1 MERDPTGKYAANR
14 LKTAI
19 KQPLVYIL
27 VLNWCSYEDV
37 LCCIDAIRKLEY
49 QNYKV
54 VLIDNAS
61 PDQSGE
67 SLRKQFPEYAY
78 LQTGRNLGYAGG
90 NNMGICHAVQAG
102 ADYIWIINPD
112 VRVESE
118 CLKVMIE
125 AMENDTHLGVC
136 GPVINEYE
144 KRDAVPQK
152 IFGWKIHAEKGWT
165 VEKILNQ
172 DQKSSLDYIYG
183 CSFLI
188 KKELLLDV
196 GLFREEFF
204 TYFEEAELCSR
215 AKRKNWK
222 LSVLNNAENSHFLN
236 KNNPQKSFYV
246 NRNMILIARIEK
258 RFRVK
263 ALLNSLSGPLFLKHL
278 SQGDVK
284 EAFFVLRKAIRSN
297 FAAAFSGLFTVIKN
311 PIFIDA
317 AGSFSKKAIL

>member
-1 MERDPTGKYAANR
+1 MKPLTN
-14 LKTAI
+14 
-19 KQPLVYIL
+19 QPLVYIL
-27 VLNWCSYEDV
+27 ILNWCSHEDV
-37 LCCIDAIRKLEY
+37 LCCIDTIQKLEY

-54 VLIDNAS
+54 ILIDNAS
-61 PDQSGE
+61 PDHSGE
-67 SLRKQFPEYAY
+67 SLRKQFPEYIY
-78 LQTGRNLGYAGG
+78 LQTGKNVGYAGG
-90 NNMGICHAVQAG
+90 NNVGIRHAIQAG
-102 ADYIWIINPD
+102 ADYVWIVNPD

-118 CLKVMIE
+118 SLKVMIE
-125 AMENDTHLGVC
+125 AMEKDAHLGIC

-144 KRDAVPQK
+144 KKDAVPEK

-165 VEKILNQ
+165 VEKILNK
-172 DQKSSLDYIYG
+172 DQKGSLDYIYG

-188 KKELLLDV
+188 KKNLLLDV

-222 LSVLNNAENSHFLN
+222 LSVLNNAENSHFQN
-236 KNNPQKSFYV
+236 KNNPRKSFYV

-258 RFRVK
+258 RFRIR
-263 ALLNSLSGPLFLKHL
+263 AFFNCLSGPLFLKHL
-278 SQGDVK
+278 SQGKAK
-284 EAFFVLRKAIRSN
+284 EAFFILKKNIRSN